1 MLEHRVDGVNA
12 FSCHGLAQIV
22 ILNRELN
29 VLLVV
34 VLPFADVVD
43 ADQVFRVHATW
54 GNWLRRA
61 R

>member
-1 MLEHRVDGVNA
+1 M
-12 FSCHGLAQIV
+12 

-43 ADQVFRVHATW
+43 ADQVFRVHATR